1 MAEVD
6 ERAAGVPVRYYS
18 ALVAYD
24 GTDYHGFQVQR
35 NASSVQGAL
44 EATLNAFTL
53 RASRV
58 VGAGRTDAGVH
69 ALGQV
74 IAVRLGWAHT
84 AADLQRAWNAHLPPA
99 ITVRCVVEAPD
110 DFHPRFSALSR
121 TYRYTVRNAGSED
134 WRTLPRRSPLT
145 DRFALF
151 EGRPLDEA
159 VMEEA
164 ARHLVGTHDF
174 ATFGQPPEPGDG
186 TVRTVLAARWDVTD
200 EALGLYP
207 GRQLVFTITANAFL
221 RQMVRN
227 IVGTLLAV
235 GRGEWRVA
243 DVANA
248 LAARRR
254 NRSAPPAAPQGLVL
268 EKVTYPH
275 WLDGLIHGNSS
286 TDIQLPQGTEVV

>member
-6 ERAAGVPVRYYS
+6 ERGAAVTGRYYS
-18 ALVAYD
+18 AVVAYD

-35 NASSVQGAL
+35 NASSVQGVL
-44 EATLNAFTL
+44 EAALDAFTH
-53 RASRV
+53 RIGRV
-58 VGAGRTDAGVH
+58 AGAGRTDVGVH

-74 IAVRLGWAHT
+74 VAVRLDWSHT
-84 AADLQRAWNAHLPPA
+84 ATDLQRAWNAHLSPA
-99 ITVRCVVEAPD
+99 ITVRHVTEAVD
-110 DFHPRFSALSR
+110 GFHPRFSAQSR
-121 TYRYTVRNAGSED
+121 TYRYTVWNAGCDE
-134 WRTLPRRSPLT
+134 WRALPQRSPLT

-151 EGRPLDEA
+151 EVRPLDIA
-159 VMEEA
+159 AMQEA
-164 ARHLVGTHDF
+164 ARQLVGTHDF
-174 ATFGQPPEPGDG
+174 ATFGQPPEAGDG
-186 TVRTVLAARWDVTD
+186 TVRTVVQAQWDVTGW
-200 EALGLYP
+200 ASGVYP

-235 GRGEWRVA
+235 GRGEWQVTGVA
-243 DVANA
+243 DA
-248 LAARRR
+248 LAAKRR

-286 TDIQLPQGTEVV
+286 TEIQLPQGTEVV